1 MKVQYHHHGVGVTSS
16 SRQPPKSRQDDIATP
31 KVPRGLRVLP
41 QQSSTSSSASS
52 VPGSSSSATTEL
64 SRLRQEASRLEQWW
78 KDPRWKHTTRIYSGT
93 FRSVPFREFSLLQD
107 LSLSLSLSRVL
118 SRGRAQFGRTLSLPH
133 KCLLS
138 LLSLLHSSLS
148 PRRFGGQR

>member
-93 FRSVPFREFSLLQD
+93 FRSVPRILTPTGA
-107 LSLSLSLSRVL
+107 LSLSRSRSL
-118 SRGRAQFGRTLSLPH
+118 SGSAQFGRTLSLPH